1 MAFECFLF
9 VFSTMW
15 EIIEDIYLFVES
27 HFDTQRDFEKI
38 DDFLNVSCGLA
49 WTLKPSSRRDLE
61 AEIVNALDTIQRL
74 VTRNSELQ
82 ARFDKTLEDHNS
94 TRRDY
99 GLLATEKIILENK
112 LARLQLQPDLQEK
125 CWELESS
132 LNESQARC
140 LDLETSLARSKRLR
154 RDEDSERKAL
164 SMEAKQAKSELEK
177 IKAKMQRDKAIT
189 AVPTSISQL
198 HKEKTLLQ
206 ATLETQKAK
215 FEAQLAEQSQRIHQ
229 QNLDLR
235 SARLDFEDLETQ
247 YEELAA
253 LEQPDEARIAGTKK
267 IEDEEAERGRGRRP
281 RSKNPA
287 GWVDGPKVGWSV
299 TRTELRFLSFYFVL
313 CECWNFSMFDF
324 VFVCSAIAIV
334 SATRALSLECMG
346 WGSGWADND
355 VHSYSFPW

>member
-15 EIIEDIYLFVES
+15 EITEDIYLFVES

-38 DDFLNVSCGLA
+38 DDFLNFAIVYGIKLLCSAVFVACLTL
-49 WTLKPSSRRDLE
+49 WTWYNSPLKPSSRRDLE
-61 AEIVNALDTIQRL
+61 AEIVDALDTIQRL

-94 TRRDY
+94 TGRDY

-132 LNESQARC
+132 LDESQARC

-154 RDEDSERKAL
+154 SDEDSERKAL

-189 AVPTSISQL
+189 AVPTSVSQL

-247 YEELAA
+247 FEELAA

-287 GWVDGPKVGWSV
+287 G
-299 TRTELRFLSFYFVL
+299 
-313 CECWNFSMFDF
+313 
-324 VFVCSAIAIV
+324 
-334 SATRALSLECMG
+334 
-346 WGSGWADND
+346 
-355 VHSYSFPW
+355 